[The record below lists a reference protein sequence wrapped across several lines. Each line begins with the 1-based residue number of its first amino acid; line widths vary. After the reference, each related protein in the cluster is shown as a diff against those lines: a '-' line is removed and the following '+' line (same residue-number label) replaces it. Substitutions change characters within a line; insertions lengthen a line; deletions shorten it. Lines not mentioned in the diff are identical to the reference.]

1 MISTKKIIALQKHE
15 LAVQKQ
21 QESGKGIDKG
31 SVGGQGHSSKD
42 AGKGK
47 EKEKGITI
55 KELAPQSKQVAASK
69 GAP

>member
-1 MISTKKIIALQKHE
+1 MVSIEEIIALQKRE
-15 LAVQKQ
+15 LATQKQ
-21 QESGKGIDKG
+21 KESGKRIDKG